1 MTIDLSKI
9 PFCAAHTSNYYKGRN
24 GNAILYIVVHY
35 TANDGD
41 TDAGNANYFA
51 QPNRGASAHYFVDED
66 SITQTV
72 HDEDAAWHCG
82 GGLQG
87 NSGHTFYQKCTNR
100 NSIGVEMCSDKVN
113 GKYVITTQT
122 VERTAGLVRALMLK
136 YSVPVERVIRH
147 YDVTGKICPEPWV
160 RDSQLWEDFKNRLT
174 EKEEP
179 ELTDAQVRAI
189 VRDEMEKINKETA
202 TKSPSAWAQAAW
214 ERATEQGVTDGT
226 SPQSPMTRE
235 MGVTMLQRCGLIG
248 K

>member
-160 RDSQLWEDFKNRLT
+160 RETQLWENFKTRL
-174 EKEEP
+174 KE
-179 ELTDAQVRAI
+179 D
-189 VRDEMEKINKETA
+189 DEMLTYDQFKAYMQKYEQETA
-202 TKSPSAWAQAAW
+202 SKKPSAWAATAW
-214 ERATEQGVTDGT
+214 EKATEQGVTDGT
-226 SPQSPMTRE
+226 NPQSPMTRE
-235 MGVTMLQRCGLIG
+235 MGVTMLQRCGLIE